1 MDRLASLTAGALS
14 AIAVSTFGIAPA
26 LAEYPDKPITVL
38 IGSRP
43 GGSLDSMGRI
53 LSTFMEKEL
62 EQARRWRF
70 DRGGDAEEGRAGR
83 LYVEP
88 GIFGAMLIA
97 NFVNLFLGSAGLRFF
112 AFVISLP
119 HRYIHPVI
127 VLLCICG
134 AFLTGQS
141 MLAIAL
147 MLFFAVLG
155 YVMRKLDFSIVA
167 FIIAFILG
175 PMFEDSLRQ
184 TIVLFE
190 DNPGELLTQ
199 PITVLFVLLTF
210 FSIYR
215 LGFRKA
221 PEIMREP

>member
-1 MDRLASLTAGALS
+1 MVGANLIPTFALGIPGNLTAAILMGAL
-14 AIAVSTFGIAPA
+14 IIHGLTPGP
-26 LAEYPDKPITVL
+26 L
-38 IGSRP
+38 I
-43 GGSLDSMGRI
+43 
-53 LSTFMEKEL
+53 F
-62 EQARRWRF
+62 EQS
-70 DRGGDAEEGRAGR
+70 GEII
-83 LYVEP
+83 Y

-97 NFVNLFLGSAGLRFF
+97 NFVNLFLGSVGLRFF

-155 YVMRKLDFSIVA
+155 YIMRKLDFSIVA

-190 DNPGELLTQ
+190 DNPAELLSQ
-199 PITVLFVLLTF
+199 PITVLFVLLTV

-215 LGFRKA
+215 LGFRKP
-221 PEIMREP
+221 PEML